1 MRRAL
6 RFGTAGAAALGFAA
20 TAAMAQETTRSSV
33 DSVGTEANNQSF
45 VSGISADGR
54 YVAFYSD
61 ATNLVAGD
69 TNLKTDC
76 FVKDTLTGAVTRVS
90 VRSSGVEANGPSSGV
105 VVSKDGII
113 TAFQSDA
120 KNMVNG
126 DLNATTDVFMHNS
139 STGNTKRISVDSIG
153 TEANGASQSPIIS
166 ADGSIIAY
174 SSQATNLVAGDTN
187 AQSDIFV
194 YEVATATTTRVSVDS
209 GGVQG
214 NGFSYSARI
223 SANGQFIFFYSD
235 ATNLVAG
242 DTNAATDAFV
252 HDRSTGVTER
262 VSVDSAGVQ
271 GNGISYNGTI
281 TGDGSVVAF
290 YSLATNL
297 VAGDTNGVAD
307 VFVHDRITGV
317 TTRVS
322 VDSAGN
328 EGNALS
334 ATARISADGKFVAF
348 YSDATNLVSGD
359 TNAMGDVFRHDMT
372 TGETIRL
379 SLDSAGVEGNGL
391 SQLPWNSEDGRITAF
406 NSTATNLVASD
417 TNAVNDV
424 FRRDSCVPA
433 NWFNYGFGWA
443 GTFFTPTIT
452 PSAPPVFGTTISLNI
467 SNSSGLN
474 TSALLMLG
482 VTEAN
487 IPTGKGGSLM
497 LVPIMFI
504 PLPLPPGGFA
514 LSGTL
519 PAMDPALCGFE
530 VDFQAI
536 ELDAGATKGYAFTD
550 GLALTLGI

>member
-1 MRRAL
+1 
-6 RFGTAGAAALGFAA
+6 
-20 TAAMAQETTRSSV
+20 MAQETTRSSV
-33 DSVGTEANNQSF
+33 DAVGTEANNQSF

-126 DLNATTDVFMHNS
+126 DTNLTTDVFMHNA

-153 TEANGASQSPIIS
+153 TEANGPSQSPIIS

-194 YEVATATTTRVSVDS
+194 YEVATGTTTRVSVDS

-307 VFVHDRITGV
+307 VFVHDRVTGV

-348 YSDATNLVSGD
+348 YSDATNLVAGD
-359 TNAMGDVFRHDMT
+359 ANAMGDVFRHDMT

-391 SQLPWNSEDGRITAF
+391 SKLPWNSEDGRITAF
-406 NSTATNLVASD
+406 SSTATNLVASD

-433 NWFNYGFGWA
+433 DWFNYGSGWA

-504 PLPLPPGGFA
+504 PLPLPPGGFS

-519 PAMDPALCGFE
+519 PAMDPELCGFE

>member
-1 MRRAL
+1 
-6 RFGTAGAAALGFAA
+6 
-20 TAAMAQETTRSSV
+20 
-33 DSVGTEANNQSF
+33 
-45 VSGISADGR
+45 
-54 YVAFYSD
+54 
-61 ATNLVAGD
+61 
-69 TNLKTDC
+69 
-76 FVKDTLTGAVTRVS
+76 

-105 VVSKDGII
+105 VVSKDGIV

-126 DLNATTDVFMHNS
+126 DTNLTTDVFMHNA

-174 SSQATNLVAGDTN
+174 SSSATNLVAGDTN
-187 AQSDIFV
+187 ATSDIFV
-194 YEVATATTTRVSVDS
+194 YEVATGTTTRVSVDS

-223 SANGQFIFFYSD
+223 SADGNCIFFYSD
-235 ATNLVAG
+235 ATNLVVG
-242 DTNAATDAFV
+242 DTNGKTDAFV
-252 HDRSTGVTER
+252 HDRTTGVTER
-262 VSVDSAGVQ
+262 VSVDSAGNE
-271 GNGISYNGTI
+271 GNDISFNGTL
-281 TGDGSVVAF
+281 TADGSVAAF
-290 YSLATNL
+290 YSYASNL
-297 VAGDTNGVAD
+297 VVGDTNAAPD
-307 VFVHDRITGV
+307 VFVHDRNTGV

-328 EGNALS
+328 EGNGLS
-334 ATARISADGKFVAF
+334 ATARISADGLFVAF
-348 YSDATNLVSGD
+348 YSDATNLVAGD

-406 NSTATNLVASD
+406 NSTATNLVAGD

-443 GTFFTPTIT
+443 GSISTPTIT
-452 PSAPPVFGTTISLNI
+452 PSAPPVFGTTISLNLTNSAGI
-467 SNSSGLN
+467 S
-474 TSALLMLG
+474 TTALLMLG
-482 VTEAN
+482 FTEAN
-487 IPTGKGGSLM
+487 IPTGKDGSLM
-497 LVPIMFI
+497 LIPLMFI

-514 LSGTL
+514 LSGTM

-550 GLALTLGI
+550 GLALVFGI

>member
-6 RFGTAGAAALGFAA
+6 RFGSAGAAALGFAA

-61 ATNLVAGD
+61 ATNLVVGD
-69 TNLKTDC
+69 TNLRTDC

-105 VVSKDGII
+105 CVSKDGVI

-126 DLNATTDVFMHNS
+126 DLNLVTDVFMHNA
-139 STGNTKRISVDSIG
+139 STSKTTRISVDSFG
-153 TEANGASQSPIIS
+153 AEANNTSSGPIIS

-174 SSQATNLVAGDTN
+174 SSYASNLVVGDTN

-194 YEVATATTTRVSVDS
+194 YEVATGTTTRVSVDS
-209 GGVQG
+209 FGVEG

-223 SANGQFIFFYSD
+223 SADGQCIFFYSD
-235 ATNLVAG
+235 ATNLVVG
-242 DTNAATDAFV
+242 DANAATDAFV
-252 HDRSTGVTER
+252 HDRATGVTELI
-262 VSVDSAGVQ
+262 SVDSFGVQ
-271 GNGISYNGTI
+271 GNGTSLNGTI
-281 TGDGSVVAF
+281 TGDGSVCAY

-297 VAGDTNGVAD
+297 VPGDGNGFAD
-307 VFVHDRITGV
+307 IFVHDRTTGT

-322 VDSAGN
+322 VDSAGI
-328 EGNALS
+328 EGNGNS
-334 ATARISADGKFVAF
+334 YTARISADGKFVAF
-348 YSDATNLVSGD
+348 YSEATNLVAGD
-359 TNAMGDVFRHDMT
+359 TNLMGDVFRHDMT

-379 SLDSAGVEGNGL
+379 SLDSSGVEGNGI
-391 SQLPWNSEDGRITAF
+391 SQLPWNSEDGRITVF
-406 NSTATNLVASD
+406 NSLATNLVAGD
-417 TNAVNDV
+417 TNVVNDV

-443 GTFFTPTIT
+443 GTLFTPTIT
-452 PSAPPVFGTTISLNI
+452 SSAPPVLGTTISLNI
-467 SNSSGLN
+467 SNSAGVN
-474 TSALLMLG
+474 TTALLMLG
-482 VTEAN
+482 VTQAN
-487 IPTGKGGSLM
+487 IPTGKDGSLM
-497 LVPIMFI
+497 LVPILFI